1 MGHQI
6 TMFINDDT
14 QQYTE
19 IKNMILYDE
28 RVANKIPTHLLS
40 STDNHIKTIREYIDS
55 HKVFTI
61 LIRDIADNNE
71 DMVPIIERI
80 SYMIKNDIIKDRST
94 IIGKKEKLKGL
105 SINNVDEILKVSSYS
120 EYESSFLTRGFTK
133 PINKTKEGIIHNLPI
148 NYLNNIIMEIT
159 DNLSETEE
167 IRYHH
172 IDRISQ
178 YIVNNIEEH
187 ISNIDDINKY
197 DIISDTNYNDI
208 INIGDKI
215 EIKKNDV
222 HKVTDSYYSE
232 PLTSP
237 VKRSNSPI
245 LNNDE
250 YLKTYN
256 DLIYTVYSYLKDN
269 NIGDKIISLYR
280 RNVKG
285 IFFEDYVYIPLNNI
299 ELYIS
304 NRGRSTSHN
313 RLTIRYKI
321 ISTDNIYILKDN
333 NLIPYNE
340 NIKLEHSYV
349 YL

>member
-1 MGHQI
+1 
-6 TMFINDDT
+6 MFIDDDI

-28 RVANKIPTHLLS
+28 RVINKIPTHLIS
-40 STDNHIKTIREYIDS
+40 SIDNNIRTIREFIDN
-55 HKVFTI
+55 HKVFTSLLKNI
-61 LIRDIADNNE
+61 MDNNE
-71 DMVPIIERI
+71 DIVPIIERI
-80 SYMIKNDIIKDRST
+80 SYMVDNDTIKDRST

-105 SINNVDEILKVSSYS
+105 SISNVDEILKVSSYS
-120 EYESSFLTRGFTK
+120 EYENSFLTRGFSK
-133 PINKTKEGIIHNLPI
+133 PKDKTKEGIIHNLQSG
-148 NYLNNIIMEIT
+148 YLIDIIREIT

-167 IRYHH
+167 IRHYH

-187 ISNIDDINKY
+187 ISTIEDINKY
-197 DIISDTNYNDI
+197 DIISNTNYNGV

-222 HKVTDSYYSE
+222 HRVTDSYYSE

-237 VKRSNSPI
+237 VKRSKSTIVSNE
-245 LNNDE
+245 E

-256 DLIYTVYSYLKDN
+256 DLIYTVYSYLKEYN
-269 NIGDKIISLYR
+269 VGDKIISLYR

-285 IFFEDYVYIPLNNI
+285 IFFEDYIYIPLNNI
-299 ELYIS
+299 ELYLS
-304 NRGRSTSHN
+304 NRGRSTSHH

-321 ISTDNIYILKDN
+321 RSIDNIYILKDDS
-333 NLIPYNE
+333 LIPYNK
-340 NIKLEHSYV
+340 NINLINNYI

>member
-1 MGHQI
+1 
-6 TMFINDDT
+6 MFIDDDI

-28 RVANKIPTHLLS
+28 TISNKIPTHLLS
-40 STDNHIKTIREYIDS
+40 STDNNIKTIREFIDN
-55 HKVFTI
+55 HKVFTSLLKNI
-61 LIRDIADNNE
+61 MDNNE
-71 DMVPIIERI
+71 DIVPIIERI

-94 IIGKKEKLKGL
+94 IIGDKEKLKGL
-105 SINNVDEILKVSSYS
+105 SINNEDEILKVSSYS
-120 EYESSFLTRGFTK
+120 EYENSFIHKGFSK
-133 PINKTKEGIIHNLPI
+133 PIGKTKEGIIHNLQSG
-148 NYLNNIIMEIT
+148 YLIDIIREIT
-159 DNLSETEE
+159 DKLSETEE
-167 IRYHH
+167 IRYYH

-187 ISNIDDINKY
+187 ISTIEDINKY
-197 DIISDTNYNDI
+197 DIISNTNYNGI

-222 HKVTDSYYSE
+222 HRVTDSYYSE

-256 DLIYTVYSYLKDN
+256 DLIYNVYRYLKDYDV
-269 NIGDKIISLYR
+269 GDKIISLYR

-321 ISTDNIYILKDN
+321 ISIENIYISLQ
-333 NLIPYNE
+333 PYNTT
-340 NIKLEHSYV
+340 L
-349 YL
+349 

>member
-1 MGHQI
+1 
-6 TMFINDDT
+6 MFIDDDI

-28 RVANKIPTHLLS
+28 TISNKIPTHLLS
-40 STDNHIKTIREYIDS
+40 STDNNIKTIREFIDN
-55 HKVFTI
+55 HKVFTSLLKNI
-61 LIRDIADNNE
+61 MDNNE
-71 DMVPIIERI
+71 DIVPIIERI

-94 IIGKKEKLKGL
+94 IIGDKEKLKGL
-105 SINNVDEILKVSSYS
+105 SINNEDEILKVSSYS
-120 EYESSFLTRGFTK
+120 EYENSFIHKGFSK
-133 PINKTKEGIIHNLPI
+133 PIGKTKEGIIHNLQSG
-148 NYLNNIIMEIT
+148 YLIDIIREIT
-159 DNLSETEE
+159 DKLSETEE
-167 IRYHH
+167 IRYYH

-187 ISNIDDINKY
+187 ISTIEDINKY
-197 DIISDTNYNDI
+197 DIISNTNYNGI

-222 HKVTDSYYSE
+222 HRVTDSYYSE

-256 DLIYTVYSYLKDN
+256 DLIYNVYRYLKDYDV
-269 NIGDKIISLYR
+269 GDKIISLYR

-321 ISTDNIYILKDN
+321 ISIDNIYILKDTE
-333 NLIPYNE
+333 LQPYDK
-340 NIKLEHSYV
+340 NIKLEPNYI

>member
-1 MGHQI
+1 
-6 TMFINDDT
+6 MFINDDT

-40 STDNHIKTIREYIDS
+40 STDNHIKTIREYMDS

-61 LIRDIADNNE
+61 LIRDITDNNE
-71 DMVPIIERI
+71 DIVPIIERI
-80 SYMIKNDIIKDRST
+80 SYMIKNDILKDRTT

-105 SINNVDEILKVSSYS
+105 TINNVDEILKVSSYS
-120 EYESSFLTRGFTK
+120 EYESSFIDKGFHK

-159 DNLSETEE
+159 DNLSETKE

-172 IDRISQ
+172 IERISQ

-197 DIISDTNYNDI
+197 DIISNTNYNGI

-269 NIGDKIISLYR
+269 DIGDKIISLYR

-333 NLIPYNE
+333 ELIPYNE
-340 NIKLEHSYV
+340 NIKLEHNYV

>member
-1 MGHQI
+1 MEHQI
-6 TMFINDDT
+6 TMFIDDDM

-28 RVANKIPTHLLS
+28 TISNKIPTHLLS
-40 STDNHIKTIREYIDS
+40 STDNNIRTIREYIDN
-55 HKVFTI
+55 HKVFTSLLKNI
-61 LIRDIADNNE
+61 MDNNE
-71 DMVPIIERI
+71 DIVPIIERI
-80 SYMIKNDIIKDRST
+80 SYMVDNDTIKDRST
-94 IIGKKEKLKGL
+94 IIGKKKKLKGL

-120 EYESSFLTRGFTK
+120 EYENSFIHKGFSK
-133 PINKTKEGIIHNLPI
+133 PINKTKEGIIHNLQSG
-148 NYLNNIIMEIT
+148 YLIDIIMEIT
-159 DNLSETEE
+159 DKLSETEE
-167 IRYHH
+167 IRYYH

-187 ISNIDDINKY
+187 ISTIEDINKY
-197 DIISDTNYNDI
+197 DIVSNTNYNGI

-222 HKVTDSYYSE
+222 HRVIDSYYSE

-237 VKRSNSPI
+237 VKKSNSPI
-245 LNNDE
+245 LSNEE

-256 DLIYTVYSYLKDN
+256 DLIYTVYSYLKEYN
-269 NIGDKIISLYR
+269 VGDKIISLYR

-285 IFFEDYVYIPLNNI
+285 IFFEDYVYIPLDNI

-333 NLIPYNE
+333 KLIPYNE
-340 NIKLEHSYV
+340 NIKLENNYI